1 MPLKLCIERFMPKI
15 GKCILAG
22 AGPGDVGL
30 VTLKTKEAVEQADVI
45 VYDYLSNPEIL
56 SWSRPAAEIIYA
68 GKQAGAHTL
77 SQTEINDLILQRAKE
92 GKLVVRLKGGDPFV
106 FGRGA
111 EEAEI
116 LAQAGVPF
124 EIVPGITSAIAVPA
138 YAGIP
143 VTQRG
148 VTSSFTVFTGH
159 EDPTKEGSAIDYAAL
174 VQSRGTLVMLMGA
187 GRLSKVV
194 GELRTNGASPSMPVA
209 LVRWGT
215 TGRQE
220 TLVGQ
225 LQNIEELA
233 LDVEPPVVAVFGDV
247 VTYRQRLKW
256 FEDRP
261 LFGRRIVVTRTRQQA
276 GALSARLRSLGA
288 DVTELPTIKIAPPEN
303 LMEFGELV
311 RDSFQY
317 DWVVFTSPNGVT
329 AFFDLFFKLYDDA
342 RALGNARIAA
352 IGPGTAK
359 RVKDFHLAVDLQPEE
374 AVAERLVEAF
384 QQHESVENLKFLLVR
399 AANARDVLP
408 KRLTQLGAIVDEAI
422 AYRTVPE
429 TDDLTGAKKRF
440 TDEGADLI
448 TFTSSSTVENF
459 VALKLP
465 WPQGIKTAS
474 IGPITSATMNQT
486 GLKVDVE
493 ATQHDID
500 GLVDAILGLLGR

>member
-1 MPLKLCIERFMPKI
+1 MPKT

-22 AGPGDVGL
+22 AGPGDIGL
-30 VTLKTKEAVEQADVI
+30 VTLRTKEVVEQADVI

-56 SWSRPAAEIIYA
+56 SWSRPDAEIIYA
-68 GKQAGAHTL
+68 GKRASAHTL
-77 SQTEINDLILQRAKE
+77 SQTDINELILQRAKE

-116 LAQAGVPF
+116 LAQAGIPF

-159 EDPTKEGSAIDYAAL
+159 EDPTKEGSTIDYAGL
-174 VQSRGTLVMLMGA
+174 VQSGGTLVMLMGA
-187 GRLSKVV
+187 GRLSKAV
-194 GELRTNGASPSMPVA
+194 GELRANGASPGMPVA

-233 LDVEPPVVAVFGDV
+233 LDIEPPVVAVFGDV

-288 DVTELPTIKIAPPEN
+288 DVTELPTIRIAPPEN

-317 DWVVFTSPNGVT
+317 DWLVFTSPNGVT

-352 IGPGTAK
+352 IGPGTAN
-359 RVKDFHLAVDLQPEE
+359 RVKDFHLAVDLQPQE

-384 QQHESVENLKFLLVR
+384 QQYESVENLKFLLVR

-408 KRLTQLGAIVDEAI
+408 KRLTQMGAIVDEAI

-429 TDDLTGAKKRF
+429 TDDVTGAKKRF
-440 TDEGADLI
+440 TDEGTDLI

-459 VALKLP
+459 LAMKLP

-474 IGPITSATMNQT
+474 IGPITSATMQQA

-500 GLVDAILGLLGR
+500 GLVDAILQLFGR

>member
-1 MPLKLCIERFMPKI
+1 MPKI

-22 AGPGDVGL
+22 AGPGDIGL
-30 VTLKTKEAVEQADVI
+30 VTLRTKEAVEQADVI

-56 SWSRPAAEIIYA
+56 SWTRPDAEIVYA
-68 GKQAGAHTL
+68 GKQASAHTL
-77 SQTEINDLILQRAKE
+77 SQTEINELILQRAKE

-116 LAQAGVPF
+116 LAQAGIPF
-124 EIVPGITSAIAVPA
+124 EIVPGITSAVAVPA

-159 EDPTKEGSAIDYAAL
+159 EDATKERSAIDYAAL

-194 GELRTNGASPSMPVA
+194 GELRANGASPTMPVA

-233 LDVEPPVVAVFGDV
+233 LDIEPPMVAVFGDV

-288 DVTELPTIKIAPPEN
+288 DVTELPTIKIVPPDN
-303 LMEFGELV
+303 MMEFGELV

-352 IGPGTAK
+352 IGPGTTK
-359 RVKDFHLAVDLQPEE
+359 RVKDFHFAVDLQPEE

-384 QQHESVENLKFLLVR
+384 QRHESVENLKFLLVR

-408 KRLTQLGAIVDEAI
+408 KRLTQMGAIVDEAI

-440 TDEGADLI
+440 SDEGADLI

-459 VALKLP
+459 VGMKLP
-465 WPQGIKTAS
+465 WPKGIKTAS
-474 IGPITSATMNQT
+474 IGPITSATMQQA
-486 GLKVDVE
+486 GLKADVE

-500 GLVDAILGLLGR
+500 GLVDAIVGLFTR

>member
-1 MPLKLCIERFMPKI
+1 MPKI

-22 AGPGDVGL
+22 AGPGDIGL
-30 VTLKTKEAVEQADVI
+30 VTLRTKEAVEQADVI

-56 SWSRPAAEIIYA
+56 SWSRLDAEILYA
-68 GKQAGAHTL
+68 GKKAGAHTL

-116 LAQAGVPF
+116 LAQAGIPF

-187 GRLSKVV
+187 GRLSKVI
-194 GELRTNGASPSMPVA
+194 GELRTNGASPTMPVA

-233 LDVEPPVVAVFGDV
+233 LDIEPPVIAVFGDV

-261 LFGRRIVVTRTRQQA
+261 LFGRRLVVTRTRQQA
-276 GALSARLRSLGA
+276 SALSARLRSLGA

-429 TDDLTGAKKRF
+429 TDDMTGAKKRF

-459 VALKLP
+459 VAMKLP

-474 IGPITSATMNQT
+474 IGPITSATMKQS

-493 ATQHDID
+493 ASQHDID
-500 GLVDAILGLLGR
+500 GLVDAILQLLGR

>member
-1 MPLKLCIERFMPKI
+1 MSKT
-15 GKCILAG
+15 GKCVLAG
-22 AGPGDVGL
+22 AGPGDIGL
-30 VTLKTKEAVEQADVI
+30 VTLRTKEAVEQADVV
-45 VYDYLSNPEIL
+45 VYDYLCNPEIL
-56 SWSRPAAEIIYA
+56 SWARPDAEIIYA
-68 GKQAGAHTL
+68 GKQAAAHTL
-77 SQTEINDLILQRAKE
+77 SQAEINDLILQRAKD
-92 GKLVVRLKGGDPFV
+92 GKSVVRLKGGDPFV

-116 LAQAGVPF
+116 LSQAGIPF

-143 VTQRG
+143 ITHREVN
-148 VTSSFTVFTGH
+148 SSFTVFTGH
-159 EDPTKEGSAIDYAAL
+159 EDPTKEESGIDYAAL

-187 GRLSKVV
+187 ARLSKVV
-194 GELRTNGASPSMPVA
+194 GELRANGANPAMPVA

-220 TLVGQ
+220 TVVGQ
-225 LQNIEELA
+225 LNNIQEVA
-233 LDVEPPVVAVFGDV
+233 LDIEPPVVAVFGDV
-247 VTYRQRLKW
+247 VAYRQRLKW

-276 GALSARLRSLGA
+276 GALSARLRALGA
-288 DVTELPTIKIAPPEN
+288 DVSELPTIKIVPPEN

-317 DWVVFTSPNGVT
+317 DWVVFTSPNGVN

-342 RALGNARIAA
+342 RALGSARIAA

-359 RVKDFHLAVDLQPEE
+359 RVKDLHLAVDLQPEE

-384 QQHESVENLKFLLVR
+384 QQHESVENLRFLLVR

-422 AYRTVPE
+422 AYRTLPE
-429 TDDLTGAKKRF
+429 TDDITGAKKRF

-459 VALKLP
+459 LAMKLP
-465 WPQGIKTAS
+465 WPKGIKTAS
-474 IGPITSATMNQT
+474 IGPITSTTMREA

-500 GLVDAILGLLGR
+500 GLVEAIVGLLGR

>member
-1 MPLKLCIERFMPKI
+1 MPKI

-22 AGPGDVGL
+22 AGPGDIGL
-30 VTLKTKEAVEQADVI
+30 VTLRTKEAVEQADVVI
-45 VYDYLSNPEIL
+45 YDYLCNPEIL
-56 SWSRPAAEIIYA
+56 NGARPDAEVVYA
-68 GKQAGAHTL
+68 GKQAAAHTL
-77 SQTEINDLILQRAKE
+77 SQSEINDLIVRRAKA

-111 EEAEI
+111 EEAEV
-116 LAQAGVPF
+116 LFEAGIPF
-124 EIVPGITSAIAVPA
+124 EIVPGISSAIAAPS

-143 VTQRG
+143 VTHRD

-159 EDPTKEGSAIDYAAL
+159 EDPAKEESAIDYAAL

-187 GRLSKVV
+187 ARLSKVV
-194 GELRTNGASPSMPVA
+194 AELRAHGASPTMPVA

-220 TLVGQ
+220 TVVGK
-225 LQNIEELA
+225 LANIEEVA
-233 LDVEPPVVAVFGDV
+233 LDIEPPVVAIFGDV
-247 VTYRQRLKW
+247 VSYRQRLKW

-276 GALSARLRSLGA
+276 GVLSAQLRSLGA
-288 DVTELPTIKIAPPEN
+288 DVTELPTIKIVPPEN

-329 AFFDLFFKLYDDA
+329 AFFELFFKLYDDA
-342 RALGNARIAA
+342 RALGSAHIAA

-374 AVAERLVEAF
+374 AVAERLAEAF
-384 QQHESVENLKFLLVR
+384 QRHESVENLKFLLVR

-408 KRLTQLGAIVDEAI
+408 KRLAQLGAIVDEAI

-429 TDDLTGAKKRF
+429 TDDITGARKRF
-440 TDEGADLI
+440 LDEGADLI

-459 VALKLP
+459 LAIKLP
-465 WPQGIKTAS
+465 WPKGIKTAS
-474 IGPITSATMNQT
+474 IGPITSGTMKDA
-486 GLKVDVE
+486 GLQVDVE

-500 GLVDAILGLLGR
+500 GLVEAIVGLLGR

>member
-1 MPLKLCIERFMPKI
+1 MPLELCIERFMPKI

-148 VTSSFTVFTGH
+148 LTSSFTVFTGH

-187 GRLSKVV
+187 GRLSRVV

-459 VALKLP
+459 VAMKLP

>member
-1 MPLKLCIERFMPKI
+1 MPKI

-22 AGPGDVGL
+22 AGPGDIGL
-30 VTLKTKEAVEQADVI
+30 VTLRTKEAVEQADVVI
-45 VYDYLSNPEIL
+45 YDYLCSPEIL
-56 SWSRPAAEIIYA
+56 NWARPDAEIVYA
-68 GKQAGAHTL
+68 GKQAAAHTL
-77 SQTEINDLILQRAKE
+77 SQTEINDLIVRRAKE

-111 EEAEI
+111 EEAEV
-116 LAQAGVPF
+116 LFEAGIPF
-124 EIVPGITSAIAVPA
+124 EIVPGISSAIAVPS

-143 VTQRG
+143 ITHRD

-159 EDPTKEGSAIDYAAL
+159 EDPAKEESAIDYAAL

-187 GRLSKVV
+187 ARLSKVV
-194 GELRTNGASPSMPVA
+194 AELRAHGASPTMPVA

-220 TLVGQ
+220 TVVGK
-225 LQNIEELA
+225 LDNIGEIA
-233 LDVEPPVVAVFGDV
+233 LDIEPPVVAVFGDV
-247 VTYRQRLKW
+247 VSYRQRLKW

-276 GALSARLRSLGA
+276 GVLSAHLRSLGA
-288 DVTELPTIKIAPPEN
+288 DVTELPTIKIVPPEN

-329 AFFDLFFKLYDDA
+329 AFFELFFKLYDDA
-342 RALGNARIAA
+342 RALGSARIAA

-384 QQHESVENLKFLLVR
+384 QRHESVENLKFLLVR

-408 KRLTQLGAIVDEAI
+408 KRLAQMGAIVDEAI

-429 TDDLTGAKKRF
+429 TDDITGARTRF
-440 TDEGADLI
+440 IDEGADLI

-459 VALKLP
+459 LAMKLP
-465 WPQGIKTAS
+465 WPKGIKTAS
-474 IGPITSATMNQT
+474 IGPITSGTMKDA
-486 GLKVDVE
+486 GLQVDAE

-500 GLVDAILGLLGR
+500 GLVEAIVGLLGR

>member
-1 MPLKLCIERFMPKI
+1 MPKI

-22 AGPGDVGL
+22 AGPGDIGL
-30 VTLKTKEAVEQADVI
+30 VTIKTKEAVEQADVI
-45 VYDYLSNPEIL
+45 VYDYLSNPETL
-56 SWSRPAAEIIYA
+56 SWSRPDAEIIYA

-77 SQTEINDLILQRAKE
+77 SQTEINDLILQRAKA

-116 LAQAGVPF
+116 LAQAGIPF

-174 VQSRGTLVMLMGA
+174 IQSRGTLVMLMGA

-194 GELRTNGASPSMPVA
+194 GELRTNGASPTMPVA

-233 LDVEPPVVAVFGDV
+233 LDIEPPVVAVFGDV

-276 GALSARLRSLGA
+276 GALSTQLRSLGA

-311 RDSFQY
+311 RDAFQY

-459 VALKLP
+459 VAMKLS
-465 WPQGIKTAS
+465 WPKGIKTAS
-474 IGPITSATMNQT
+474 IGPITSATMKQA

-500 GLVDAILGLLGR
+500 GLVDAIVGHLGR

>member
-1 MPLKLCIERFMPKI
+1 MPKI

-22 AGPGDVGL
+22 AGPGDIGL
-30 VTLKTKEAVEQADVI
+30 VTLRTKEAVEQADAVI
-45 VYDYLSNPEIL
+45 YDYLCNPEIL
-56 SWSRPAAEIIYA
+56 NWARPDAEIVYA
-68 GKQAGAHTL
+68 GKQSSAHTL
-77 SQTEINDLILQRAKE
+77 SQSEINDLIVHRAKE

-111 EEAEI
+111 EEAEV
-116 LAQAGVPF
+116 LAEAGIPF
-124 EIVPGITSAIAVPA
+124 EIVPGITSAIAAPA

-143 VTQRG
+143 VTHRE
-148 VTSSFTVFTGH
+148 VVSSFTVFTGH
-159 EDPTKEGSAIDYAAL
+159 EDPTKQESAIDYAAL
-174 VQSRGTLVMLMGA
+174 VQGAGTLIMLMGA
-187 GRLSKVV
+187 ARLSKVV
-194 GELRTNGASPSMPVA
+194 AELRAHGASPSMPVA

-220 TLVGQ
+220 TVVGK
-225 LQNIEELA
+225 LDNIEEVV
-233 LDVEPPVVAVFGDV
+233 LDLEPPVVAVFGDV
-247 VTYRQRLKW
+247 VSYRQRLKW
-256 FEDRP
+256 FEARP
-261 LFGRRIVVTRTRQQA
+261 LFGRRIVVTRTRHQA
-276 GALSARLRSLGA
+276 GALSAQLRSLGA
-288 DVTELPTIKIAPPEN
+288 EVTELPTIKIVPPEN

-329 AFFDLFFKLYDDA
+329 AFFELFFKLYEDA

-384 QQHESVENLKFLLVR
+384 QRHESVENLKFLLVR

-408 KRLTQLGAIVDEAI
+408 KRLSQMGAIVDEAI

-429 TDDLTGAKKRF
+429 TDDITGARKRF
-440 TDEGADLI
+440 IDEGADLI

-459 VALKLP
+459 LAMRLP
-465 WPQGIKTAS
+465 WPKGIKTAS
-474 IGPITSATMNQT
+474 IGPITSGTMQEA
-486 GLKVDVE
+486 GLQVDVE

-500 GLVDAILGLLGR
+500 GLVEAIVGLLGR

>member
-1 MPLKLCIERFMPKI
+1 MPKI

-22 AGPGDVGL
+22 AGPGDIGL
-30 VTLKTKEAVEQADVI
+30 VTLKTKEVVEQADVI

-56 SWSRPAAEIIYA
+56 SWSRPDAEIIYA
-68 GKQAGAHTL
+68 GKQAGAHTF

-116 LAQAGVPF
+116 LAQAGIPF

-159 EDPTKEGSAIDYAAL
+159 EDPTKEGSAIDYSAL
-174 VQSRGTLVMLMGA
+174 IQSRGTLVMLMGA

-194 GELRTNGASPSMPVA
+194 GELRTNEASPTMPVA

-233 LDVEPPVVAVFGDV
+233 LDIEPPVVAVFGDV

-408 KRLTQLGAIVDEAI
+408 KRLTQMGAIVDEAI

-429 TDDLTGAKKRF
+429 TDDITGAKKRF

-459 VALKLP
+459 VAMKLP

-474 IGPITSATMNQT
+474 IGPITSATMQQA
-486 GLKVDVE
+486 GLKIDVE

-500 GLVDAILGLLGR
+500 GLVDAIVGFLGR

>member
-1 MPLKLCIERFMPKI
+1 MSKI

-22 AGPGDVGL
+22 AGPGDIGL
-30 VTLKTKEAVEQADVI
+30 VTLRTKEAVEQADVI

-56 SWSRPAAEIIYA
+56 GWLRADAEIIYA
-68 GKQAGAHTL
+68 GKQASAHTL
-77 SQTEINDLILQRAKE
+77 SQTEINELILQRAKE

-116 LAQAGVPF
+116 LAQAGIPL
-124 EIVPGITSAIAVPA
+124 EIVPGISSAIAVPA

-143 VTQRG
+143 VTHRD
-148 VTSSFTVFTGH
+148 VNSSFTVFTGH
-159 EDPTKEGSAIDYAAL
+159 EDPAKDGSAIDYAAL
-174 VQSRGTLVMLMGA
+174 VQSHGTLVMLMGVA
-187 GRLSKVV
+187 RLSKVL
-194 GELRTNGASPSMPVA
+194 GELRANGASPTMPVA

-215 TGRQE
+215 TGRQQ
-220 TLVGQ
+220 TVVGQ
-225 LQNIEELA
+225 LQNIEEVA
-233 LDVEPPVVAVFGDV
+233 LDIEPPMVAVFGDV

-288 DVTELPTIKIAPPEN
+288 DVTELPTIKIVPPEN

-342 RALGNARIAA
+342 RSLGNARIAT

-359 RVKDFHLAVDLQPEE
+359 RVKDFHFAVDLQPEE

-384 QQHESVENLKFLLVR
+384 QRHESVENLKFLLVR

-408 KRLTQLGAIVDEAI
+408 KRLTQMGAIVDEAS
-422 AYRTVPE
+422 AYRTLPE
-429 TDDLTGAKKRF
+429 TEDITGAKKRF

-459 VALKLP
+459 VAMKLP
-465 WPQGIKTAS
+465 WPKGIKTAS
-474 IGPITSATMNQT
+474 IGPITSATMQQA

-500 GLVDAILGLLGR
+500 GLVDAIVGLFGR

>member
-1 MPLKLCIERFMPKI
+1 
-15 GKCILAG
+15 
-22 AGPGDVGL
+22 
-30 VTLKTKEAVEQADVI
+30 
-45 VYDYLSNPEIL
+45 
-56 SWSRPAAEIIYA
+56 
-68 GKQAGAHTL
+68 
-77 SQTEINDLILQRAKE
+77 
-92 GKLVVRLKGGDPFV
+92 VVRLKGGDPFV

-116 LAQAGVPF
+116 LAEAGIPF
-124 EIVPGITSAIAVPA
+124 EIVPGVTSAIAVPA

-159 EDPTKEGSAIDYAAL
+159 EDPIKEGSAIDYTAL

-194 GELRTNGASPSMPVA
+194 GELRKSGASPTMPVA

-225 LQNIEELA
+225 LQNIEELT
-233 LDVEPPVVAVFGDV
+233 LDLEPPVVAVFGDV

-288 DVTELPTIKIAPPEN
+288 DVSELPTIKIAPPEN

-317 DWVVFTSPNGVT
+317 DWVVFTSPNGVA

-384 QQHESVENLKFLLVR
+384 QQHESVENLRFLLVR

-408 KRLTQLGAIVDEAI
+408 KRLTQMGAIVDEAI

-429 TDDLTGAKKRF
+429 TDDMTGAKKRF
-440 TDEGADLI
+440 ADEGADLI

-459 VALKLP
+459 LAMKLP

-474 IGPITSATMNQT
+474 IGPITSATMQEA
-486 GLKVDVE
+486 GLKVDVQ

-500 GLVDAILGLLGR
+500 GLVDAILSLLGR

>member
-1 MPLKLCIERFMPKI
+1 MPKI

-22 AGPGDVGL
+22 AGPGDIGL
-30 VTLKTKEAVEQADVI
+30 VTLRTKEAVEQADVI

-56 SWSRPAAEIIYA
+56 SWSRLDAEILYA
-68 GKQAGAHTL
+68 GKKAGAHTL

-116 LAQAGVPF
+116 LAQAGIPF

-187 GRLSKVV
+187 GRLSKVI
-194 GELRTNGASPSMPVA
+194 GELRTNGASPTMPVA

-233 LDVEPPVVAVFGDV
+233 LDIEPPVIAVFGDV

-261 LFGRRIVVTRTRQQA
+261 LFGRRLVVTRTRQQA
-276 GALSARLRSLGA
+276 SALSARLRSLGA

-429 TDDLTGAKKRF
+429 TDDMTGAKKRF

-459 VALKLP
+459 VAMKLP

>member
-1 MPLKLCIERFMPKI
+1 MPKI

-22 AGPGDVGL
+22 AGPGDIGL
-30 VTLKTKEAVEQADVI
+30 VTLRTKEAVEQADVVI
-45 VYDYLSNPEIL
+45 YDYLCNPEIL
-56 SWSRPAAEIIYA
+56 NWARPDAEVVYA
-68 GKQAGAHTL
+68 GKQAAAHTL
-77 SQTEINDLILQRAKE
+77 SQSEINDLIVRRAKA

-111 EEAEI
+111 EEAEV
-116 LAQAGVPF
+116 LFEAGIPF
-124 EIVPGITSAIAVPA
+124 EIVPGISSAIAAPS

-143 VTQRG
+143 VTHRD

-159 EDPTKEGSAIDYAAL
+159 EDPAKEESAIDYAAL

-187 GRLSKVV
+187 ARLSKVV
-194 GELRTNGASPSMPVA
+194 AELRAHGASPTMPVA

-220 TLVGQ
+220 TVVGK
-225 LQNIEELA
+225 LDDIGEIA
-233 LDVEPPVVAVFGDV
+233 LDIEPPVVAVFGDV
-247 VTYRQRLKW
+247 VSYRQRLKW

-276 GALSARLRSLGA
+276 GVLSAQLRSLGA
-288 DVTELPTIKIAPPEN
+288 DVTELPAIKIVPPEN

-329 AFFDLFFKLYDDA
+329 AFFELFFKLYDDA
-342 RALGNARIAA
+342 SALGSARIAA

-384 QQHESVENLKFLLVR
+384 QRHESVENLKFLLVR

-408 KRLTQLGAIVDEAI
+408 KRLAQMGAIVDEAI

-429 TDDLTGAKKRF
+429 TDDITGARTRF
-440 TDEGADLI
+440 IDEGADLI

-459 VALKLP
+459 LAMKLP
-465 WPQGIKTAS
+465 WPKGIKTAS
-474 IGPITSATMNQT
+474 IGPITSGTMKDA
-486 GLKVDVE
+486 GLRVDVE

-500 GLVDAILGLLGR
+500 GLVEAIVGLLGR

>member
-1 MPLKLCIERFMPKI
+1 MSKT
-15 GKCILAG
+15 GKCVLAG
-22 AGPGDVGL
+22 AGPGDIGL
-30 VTLKTKEAVEQADVI
+30 VTLRTKEAVEQADVV
-45 VYDYLSNPEIL
+45 VYDYLCNPEIL
-56 SWSRPAAEIIYA
+56 SWARPDAEIIYA
-68 GKQAGAHTL
+68 GKQAAAHTL
-77 SQTEINDLILQRAKE
+77 SQAEINDLILQRAKD
-92 GKLVVRLKGGDPFV
+92 GKSVVRLKGGDPFV

-116 LAQAGVPF
+116 LSQAGIPF

-143 VTQRG
+143 ITHREVN
-148 VTSSFTVFTGH
+148 SSFTVFTGH
-159 EDPTKEGSAIDYAAL
+159 EDPTKEESGIDYAAL

-187 GRLSKVV
+187 ARLSKVV
-194 GELRTNGASPSMPVA
+194 GELRANGANPAMPVA

-220 TLVGQ
+220 TVVGQ
-225 LQNIEELA
+225 LNNIQEVA
-233 LDVEPPVVAVFGDV
+233 LDIEPPVVAVFGDV
-247 VTYRQRLKW
+247 VAYRQRLKW

-276 GALSARLRSLGA
+276 GALSARLRALGA
-288 DVTELPTIKIAPPEN
+288 DVSELPTIKIVPPEN

-317 DWVVFTSPNGVT
+317 DWVVFTSPNGVN

-342 RALGNARIAA
+342 RALGSARIAA
-352 IGPGTAK
+352 IGPGTAR
-359 RVKDFHLAVDLQPEE
+359 RVKDLHLAVDLQPEE

-384 QQHESVENLKFLLVR
+384 QQHESVENLRFLLVR

-422 AYRTVPE
+422 AYRTLPE
-429 TDDLTGAKKRF
+429 TDDITGAKKRF

-459 VALKLP
+459 LAMKLP
-465 WPQGIKTAS
+465 WPKGIKTAS
-474 IGPITSATMNQT
+474 IGPITSTTMREA

-500 GLVDAILGLLGR
+500 GLVEAIVGLLGR

>member
-1 MPLKLCIERFMPKI
+1 MPKI
-15 GKCILAG
+15 GKCVLAG
-22 AGPGDVGL
+22 AGPGDIGL
-30 VTLKTKEAVEQADVI
+30 VTLRTKEAVEQADVI
-45 VYDYLSNPEIL
+45 VYDFLCNPEIL
-56 SWSRPAAEIIYA
+56 NWTRPDAEIVYA
-68 GKQAGAHTL
+68 GKQSSAHTL
-77 SQTEINDLILQRAKE
+77 SQGEINDLILGRAKE

-111 EEAEI
+111 EEAEL
-116 LAQAGVPF
+116 LAAAGIPF

-143 VTQRG
+143 VTHRD

-159 EDPTKEGSAIDYAAL
+159 EDAAKESSALDYAAL
-174 VQSRGTLVMLMGA
+174 VQGGGTLVMLMGA
-187 GRLSKVV
+187 ARLSKVID
-194 GELRTNGASPSMPVA
+194 ELRAHGAAASMPVA

-220 TLVGQ
+220 TFVGK
-225 LQNIEELA
+225 LDNIQEIA
-233 LDVEPPVVAVFGDV
+233 LDVEPPMVAVFGDV
-247 VTYRQRLKW
+247 VSYRQRLKW

-261 LFGRRIVVTRTRQQA
+261 LFGRRIVVTRTRQQV
-276 GALSARLRSLGA
+276 GVLSAKLRALGA
-288 DVTELPTIKIAPPEN
+288 EVTELPTIKIIPPEN
-303 LMEFGELV
+303 LLEFGELV

-317 DWVVFTSPNGVT
+317 DWVVFTSPNGVA
-329 AFFDLFFKLYDDA
+329 AFFDLFFKLYNDA

-359 RVKDFHLAVDLQPEE
+359 RVKDLHLAVDLQPEE
-374 AVAERLVEAF
+374 SVAEKLAEAF
-384 QQHESVENLKFLLVR
+384 QRHESVENLRFLLVR

-408 KRLTQLGAIVDEAI
+408 KRLNQMGAIVDEAI

-429 TDDLTGAKKRF
+429 TDDLTGARKRF
-440 TDEGADLI
+440 TEEGADLI

-465 WPQGIKTAS
+465 WPRGIKTAS
-474 IGPITSATMNQT
+474 IGPITSGTMQHA

-493 ATQHDID
+493 AEQHDID
-500 GLVDAILGLLGR
+500 GLVDAIVGLLGR

>member
-1 MPLKLCIERFMPKI
+1 MPKR

-22 AGPGDVGL
+22 AGPGDIGL
-30 VTLKTKEAVEQADVI
+30 VTLRTKEAVEHAGVI
-45 VYDYLSNPEIL
+45 IYDYLCNPEIL
-56 SWSRPAAEIIYA
+56 SWARPGAEIIYA
-68 GKQAGAHTL
+68 GKQAAAHTL
-77 SQTEINDLILQRAKE
+77 SQTEINELILQRAKE
-92 GKLVVRLKGGDPFV
+92 GKLIVRLKGGDPFV

-116 LAQAGVPF
+116 LAEAGIPF
-124 EIVPGITSAIAVPA
+124 EIVPGISSAIAVPA

-143 VTQRG
+143 VTHRE
-148 VTSSFTVFTGH
+148 VNSSFTVFTGH
-159 EDPTKEGSAIDYAAL
+159 EDPAKEESVIDYAAL

-187 GRLSKVV
+187 ARLSKVI
-194 GELRTNGASPSMPVA
+194 GALRAHGASPTMPVA

-225 LQNIEELA
+225 LQNIEEVA
-233 LDVEPPVVAVFGDV
+233 LDIEPPVVAVFGDV
-247 VTYRQRLKW
+247 VSYRQRLKW

-261 LFGRRIVVTRTRQQA
+261 LFGRRIIVTRTRQQA
-276 GALSARLRSLGA
+276 GALSARLRLLGA
-288 DVTELPTIKIAPPEN
+288 DVTELPTIKVVPPEN
-303 LMEFGELV
+303 LMDFGELV

-329 AFFDLFFKLYDDA
+329 AFFDLFFKLYNDA
-342 RALGNARIAA
+342 RALGSARIAA

-359 RVKDFHLAVDLQPEE
+359 RVKDFYLAVDLQPEE
-374 AVAERLVEAF
+374 SVAERLVEAF
-384 QQHESVENLKFLLVR
+384 QRHESVENLKFLLVR

-408 KRLTQLGAIVDEAI
+408 KSLTQLGAIVDEAI

-429 TDDLTGAKKRF
+429 TDDITGAKKRF

-459 VALKLP
+459 LAMKLP
-465 WPQGIKTAS
+465 WPKGIKTAS
-474 IGPITSATMNQT
+474 IGPITSDTMKQG
-486 GLKVDVE
+486 GLKIDVE
-493 ATQHDID
+493 ASQHDID
-500 GLVDAILGLLGR
+500 GLVDAIVTMLGR

>member
-1 MPLKLCIERFMPKI
+1 MAKI

-22 AGPGDVGL
+22 AGPGDIGL
-30 VTLKTKEAVEQADVI
+30 VTLRTKEAVEQADVV
-45 VYDYLSNPEIL
+45 VYDYLCNPEIL
-56 SWSRPAAEIIYA
+56 NWTRPDAEIIYA
-68 GKQAGAHTL
+68 GKQAAAHTL
-77 SQTEINDLILQRAKE
+77 SQSDINDLIAHRARE
-92 GKLVVRLKGGDPFV
+92 GKVVVRLKGGDPFV

-111 EEAEI
+111 EEAEV
-116 LAQAGVPF
+116 LSAAGIPF
-124 EIVPGITSAIAVPA
+124 EIVPGISSAIAVPS

-143 VTQRG
+143 VTHRD

-159 EDPTKEGSAIDYAAL
+159 EDPTKQESAIDYAAL
-174 VQSRGTLVMLMGA
+174 VQVGGTLVMLMGA
-187 GRLSKVV
+187 ARLSKVV
-194 GELRTNGASPSMPVA
+194 AELRAHGASPTMPVA

-220 TLVGQ
+220 TIVGK
-225 LQNIEELA
+225 LENIEEVA
-233 LDVEPPVVAVFGDV
+233 IDIEPPIVAVFGNV
-247 VTYRQRLKW
+247 VSYRQRLKW

-288 DVTELPTIKIAPPEN
+288 EVTELPTIKIIPPEN
-303 LMEFGELV
+303 LLEFGELV

-329 AFFDLFFKLYDDA
+329 AFFDLFFKIYHDS
-342 RALGNARIAA
+342 RSLGNARIAA

-374 AVAERLVEAF
+374 YVAERLVDAF
-384 QQHESVENLKFLLVR
+384 QQHESVENLRFLVVR

-429 TDDLTGAKKRF
+429 SDDITGARKRF

-459 VALKLP
+459 LAMKLP
-465 WPQGIKTAS
+465 WPKGIKTAS
-474 IGPITSATMNQT
+474 IGPITSGTMQQA
-486 GLKVDVE
+486 GLEVDVE

-500 GLVDAILGLLGR
+500 GLVEAIVGLLGR

>member
-1 MPLKLCIERFMPKI
+1 MPKT
-15 GKCILAG
+15 GKCVLAG
-22 AGPGDVGL
+22 AGPGDIGL
-30 VTLKTKEAVEQADVI
+30 VTLRTKEVVEQADVI
-45 VYDYLSNPEIL
+45 VYDYLCHPDIL
-56 SWSRPAAEIIYA
+56 TWARPDTEIIYA
-68 GKQAGAHTL
+68 GKQAAAHTL
-77 SQTEINDLILQRAKE
+77 SQTEINDLILQRAKD

-116 LAQAGVPF
+116 LSQAGIPF

-143 VTQRG
+143 VTHRD
-148 VTSSFTVFTGH
+148 VNSSFTVFTGH
-159 EDPTKEGSAIDYAAL
+159 EDPAKEESAVDYAAL

-187 GRLSKVV
+187 ARLSKVI
-194 GELRTNGASPSMPVA
+194 GELRANGASPGMPVA

-233 LDVEPPVVAVFGDV
+233 LDIEPPMVAVFGDV
-247 VTYRQRLKW
+247 VSYRQRLKW

-399 AANARDVLP
+399 AAQARDVLP

-422 AYRTVPE
+422 AYRTLPE
-429 TDDLTGAKKRF
+429 TDDITGAKKRF

-459 VALKLP
+459 LAMKLP
-465 WPQGIKTAS
+465 WPKGIKTAS
-474 IGPITSATMNQT
+474 IGPITSSTMQEA
-486 GLKVDVE
+486 GLKVDVQ
-493 ATQHDID
+493 APQHDID
-500 GLVDAILGLLGR
+500 GLVDAIVGLLGR

>member
-1 MPLKLCIERFMPKI
+1 MTKI

-22 AGPGDVGL
+22 AGPGDIGL
-30 VTLKTKEAVEQADVI
+30 VTLRTKEAVEQADVV
-45 VYDYLSNPEIL
+45 VYDYLCNPEIL
-56 SWSRPAAEIIYA
+56 NWTRPDAEIIYA
-68 GKQAGAHTL
+68 GKQAAAHTL
-77 SQTEINDLILQRAKE
+77 SQDEINDLIANRARE
-92 GKLVVRLKGGDPFV
+92 GKVVVRLKGGDPFV

-111 EEAEI
+111 EEAEV
-116 LAQAGVPF
+116 LAAAGIPF
-124 EIVPGITSAIAVPA
+124 EIVPGITSAIAVPS

-143 VTQRG
+143 VTHRD

-159 EDPTKEGSAIDYAAL
+159 EDPNKEGSAIDYAAL
-174 VQSRGTLVMLMGA
+174 VQGGGTLVMLMGA
-187 GRLSKVV
+187 ARLSKVV
-194 GELRTNGASPSMPVA
+194 AELRAHGASPTMPVA

-220 TLVGQ
+220 TIVGK
-225 LQNIEELA
+225 LDNIEEVGI
-233 LDVEPPVVAVFGDV
+233 DIEPPVVAVFGDV
-247 VTYRQRLKW
+247 VSYRQRLKW

-276 GALSARLRSLGA
+276 GILSARLRSLGA
-288 DVTELPTIKIAPPEN
+288 DVAELPTIKIVPPEN

-329 AFFDLFFKLYDDA
+329 AFFDLYFKIYDDA
-342 RALGNARIAA
+342 RSLGNARIAA

-374 AVAERLVEAF
+374 SVAERLVEAF
-384 QQHESVENLKFLLVR
+384 QQHESVENLRFLLVR

-429 TDDLTGAKKRF
+429 NDDITGARKRF

-459 VALKLP
+459 LALKFP
-465 WPQGIKTAS
+465 WPKGIKTAS
-474 IGPITSATMNQT
+474 IGPITSGTMQQA
-486 GLKVDVE
+486 GLEVDVE

-500 GLVDAILGLLGR
+500 GLVEAIVGLLGR

>member
-1 MPLKLCIERFMPKI
+1 MPKI
-15 GKCILAG
+15 GKCLLAG
-22 AGPGDVGL
+22 AGPGDIGL
-30 VTLKTKEAVEQADVI
+30 VTLRTKEAIERADVVI
-45 VYDYLSNPEIL
+45 YDYLCNPEIL
-56 SWSRPAAEIIYA
+56 NWARPNAEIVYA
-68 GKQAGAHTL
+68 GKQAAAHTL
-77 SQTEINDLILQRAKE
+77 SQSEINDLIVRRAKE

-111 EEAEI
+111 EEAEV
-116 LAQAGVPF
+116 LAEAGIPF
-124 EIVPGITSAIAVPA
+124 EIVPGISSAIAVPS

-143 VTQRG
+143 VTHRD

-159 EDPTKEGSAIDYAAL
+159 EDPTKEESAIDYAAL
-174 VQSRGTLVMLMGA
+174 VQGRGTLVMLMGA
-187 GRLSKVV
+187 ARLSKVV
-194 GELRTNGASPSMPVA
+194 AELRAHGASPTMPVA
-209 LVRWGT
+209 LIRWGT

-220 TLVGQ
+220 TVIGKLE
-225 LQNIEELA
+225 NIEEVG
-233 LDVEPPVVAVFGDV
+233 LDIEPPVVAVFGDV
-247 VTYRQRLKW
+247 VSYRQRLKW

-276 GALSARLRSLGA
+276 GALSAQLRSLGA
-288 DVTELPTIKIAPPEN
+288 EVTELPTIKIVPPEN

-329 AFFDLFFKLYDDA
+329 AFFELFFKLYDDA

-384 QQHESVENLKFLLVR
+384 QRHESVENLKFLLVR

-408 KRLTQLGAIVDEAI
+408 KRLTQMGAIVDEAI

-429 TDDLTGAKKRF
+429 TDDITGARKRF
-440 TDEGADLI
+440 IDEGADLI
-448 TFTSSSTVENF
+448 TFSSSSTVENF
-459 VALKLP
+459 LAMKLP
-465 WPQGIKTAS
+465 WPKGIKTAS
-474 IGPITSATMNQT
+474 IGPITSGTMKEA
-486 GLKVDVE
+486 GLQVDVE
-493 ATQHDID
+493 AIQHDID
-500 GLVDAILGLLGR
+500 GLVDAIVGLLGR

>member
-1 MPLKLCIERFMPKI
+1 MRKI

-22 AGPGDVGL
+22 AGPGDIGL
-30 VTLKTKEAVEQADVI
+30 VTLRTKEAVEQADVVI
-45 VYDYLSNPEIL
+45 YDYLCSPEIL
-56 SWSRPAAEIIYA
+56 NWARPDAEIVYA
-68 GKQAGAHTL
+68 GKQAAAHTL
-77 SQTEINDLILQRAKE
+77 SQSEINDLIVRRAKE

-111 EEAEI
+111 EEAEV
-116 LAQAGVPF
+116 LFEAGIPF
-124 EIVPGITSAIAVPA
+124 EIVPGISSAIAVPS

-143 VTQRG
+143 ITHRD

-159 EDPTKEGSAIDYAAL
+159 EDPAKEESAIDYAAL

-187 GRLSKVV
+187 ARLSKVV
-194 GELRTNGASPSMPVA
+194 AELRAHGASPTMPVA

-220 TLVGQ
+220 TVVGK
-225 LQNIEELA
+225 LDNIGEIA
-233 LDVEPPVVAVFGDV
+233 LDIEPPVVAVFGDV
-247 VTYRQRLKW
+247 VSYRQRLKW

-276 GALSARLRSLGA
+276 GVLSAQLRSLGA
-288 DVTELPTIKIAPPEN
+288 DVTELPTIKIVPPEN

-329 AFFDLFFKLYDDA
+329 AFFELFFKLYDDA
-342 RALGNARIAA
+342 RALGSARIAA

-384 QQHESVENLKFLLVR
+384 QRHESVENLKFLLVR

-408 KRLTQLGAIVDEAI
+408 KRLAQMGAIVDEAI

-429 TDDLTGAKKRF
+429 TDDITGARTRF
-440 TDEGADLI
+440 IDEGADLI

-459 VALKLP
+459 LAMKLP
-465 WPQGIKTAS
+465 WPKEIKTAS
-474 IGPITSATMNQT
+474 IGPITSGTMKDA
-486 GLKVDVE
+486 GLRVDVE

-500 GLVDAILGLLGR
+500 GLVEAIVGLLGR